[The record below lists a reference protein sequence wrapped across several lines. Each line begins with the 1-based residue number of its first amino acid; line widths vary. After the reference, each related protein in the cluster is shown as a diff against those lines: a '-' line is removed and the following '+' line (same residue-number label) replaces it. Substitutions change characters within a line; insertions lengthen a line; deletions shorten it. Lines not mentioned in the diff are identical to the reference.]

1 MPTRRGKT
9 IVSIIE
15 KEITVMEAYTKKKKE
30 KTGLAKILDP
40 KKGIVKATIG
50 HVRCVIYRV
59 NSRHIYLV
67 KATIGHFGCVFVNLC
82 Y

>member
-9 IVSIIE
+9 IVSIME
-15 KEITVMEAYTKKKKE
+15 KEITVMEAYTKKKERK
-30 KTGLAKILDP
+30 KLDW
-40 KKGIVKATIG
+40 KNIRSKGIVKATIG
-50 HVRCVIYRV
+50 HVQCVIYRV

-67 KATIGHFGCVFVNLC
+67 KTTIDHFECVFVNLC